1 MVFALNAPDEGEKCF
16 ENFKENALEFGRK
29 QQYFCPA

>member
-1 MVFALNAPDEGEKCF
+1 MVFALNPAYEGEKSF

-29 QQYFCPA
+29 EQYYCPA